1 MPPFILDNLKELELA
16 VATGQASEDQLRKM
30 PPADVRAI
38 KRGVPF
44 QVRATAA
51 GIVKADGDGSA
62 DSRQI
67 RYVASTEH
75 ADRMGDII
83 RVYGGK
89 GADNGSGWQLKTIKQ
104 NPVALWSH
112 ESWMPP
118 IGKLLDVKRVK
129 SHPHADGTTGPALL
143 ATIDYFDA
151 ELSEVADTAWKMAN
165 RGVLRAVSVG
175 FLPLKDSSGNMTPED
190 AEEMGLGRWG
200 VEFTEQDLLEL
211 SQAVVPANPFALQTS
226 IKAMVESGEI
236 SERDAKAFAKLYP
249 LTEADLIERLR
260 ERVRS
265 VVDMGSVHTD
275 ADLSQTFTPPEGGLT
290 QQDTIA
296 DVLGRTEIAT
306 ESTPGALPGD
316 GLGSILDRAVLP
328 EPAEGATLADEVADD
343 SAEADADE
351 ADAGAGID
359 AESRTFLRS
368 VLEPAFDALEDAA
381 QHIGRALDT
390 LETSEGAR
398 SASRARVQADAGLQ
412 AVAALTGATAGL
424 TQLVRELHTHRDPGS
439 AQAPIARTVEPEG
452 DGDDTET
459 PKPASATA
467 AILDGAA
474 DMVARVSG
482 EVKRCTTG
490 ND

>member
-151 ELSEVADTAWKMAN
+151 DLSEVADTAWKMAK

-175 FLPLKDSSGNMTPED
+175 FLPLKDTSGNMTPED

-249 LTEADLIERLR
+249 LTEKDLIERLR

-265 VVDMGSVHTD
+265 VVDMGR
-275 ADLSQTFTPPEGGLT
+275 EGDGVG
-290 QQDTIA
+290 
-296 DVLGRTEIAT
+296 DVLERTTLAIEPESAT
-306 ESTPGALPGD
+306 GALPSD

-398 SASRARVQADAGLQ
+398 SASRARERVQADAGLQ